1 MKKLLKLL
9 ILNFTLLLFLHIPS
23 YSFEINKDLKLLDL
37 TKINNYTCQLSGTRA
52 ISLNNKFSEFIQG
65 YKFPTREGG
74 GSKFV
79 EDNVSYLN
87 QAFSGNG
94 SDKDDEIF
102 KKRFLDLANS
112 NSFKKI
118 DWEGKGGSSP
128 SFVTTIVIKS
138 IAYSIAYLKSKNKLN
153 KNEIDQISNYIKE
166 LDKNTYL
173 TSIDRFTSKQG
184 GNVAIDQRFS
194 RGTALMLWGAAINDK
209 VYFMEGYNRYFE
221 ELKTLD
227 KRQVFSKNLRHNNET
242 IHHVIQGAEVLRL
255 NGFNIYNMDFKKGTL
270 RSHMES
276 HTKNL
281 LKNNNKKI
289 KTSGDMTAKAESIVR
304 TTGYGAHVAWIP
316 FYLNDPENKTE
327 NIEKLNEMALG
338 NSVNEYY
345 GQQLA
350 IHSGCLYGKNYF
362 SPY

>member
-1 MKKLLKLL
+1 MKKLLKLI
-9 ILNFTLLLFLHIPS
+9 ILNLSLLLFLHIPS
-23 YSFEINKDLKLLDL
+23 HSIEISKDLKLLDL
-37 TKINNYTCQLSGTRA
+37 SKVNEESCRYSGRGALTM
-52 ISLNNKFSEFIQG
+52 NNKFSEFVQG
-65 YKFPTREGG
+65 HSDALPADGASMFI
-74 GSKFV
+74 
-79 EDNVSYLN
+79 EDNVAYLN
-87 QAFSGNG
+87 NAFAGYG
-94 SDKDDEIF
+94 SDKEDNIF
-102 KKRFLDLANS
+102 KKRIIDLVNS